1 MGADITLLVQKSDR
15 LKVFKELEKE
25 LSKKFK
31 VPFVAPSPGR
41 VGKDLLAQPK
51 SSDDDL
57 MRVKILIKPE
67 PGSSPKADD
76 HETLSAYC
84 IANAFN
90 RGKDYSFETLSKLKN
105 VDGIDLKTV
114 FKKCGSDWRESSIRH
129 GKAAYK
135 YFPKVRGSYSFLQ
148 RGGRGKAKWIARLY
162 NKFAILKNELGVNLN
177 ADKWDPADMWIVHDR
192 FLKETFD
199 DFKSLKELNSFLVKK
214 YKDAQSGKPGII
226 GISLKKMEKEN
237 VKYGESNVQKFP
249 REIRRIETFYSKVT
263 TKFTT
268 IRFQLV
274 DGRGSVDNLEMA
286 IRPFTNEESSGEL
299 KGTGSLAGKVGITE
313 INRLFKDIIGKEIE
327 RKPELV
333 SLFKNNQDE
342 FYKRFYERYK
352 GNILES
358 NIKSAQDLRSTIELK
373 LGAEISGYFMGK
385 FQAVSVCK
393 MFDDIQSEEVKN
405 KIMIGMYAYA
415 SSTTELSGPFL
426 KISN

>member
-1 MGADITLLVQKSDR
+1 
-15 LKVFKELEKE
+15 
-25 LSKKFK
+25 
-31 VPFVAPSPGR
+31 
-41 VGKDLLAQPK
+41 
-51 SSDDDL
+51 
-57 MRVKILIKPE
+57 
-67 PGSSPKADD
+67 
-76 HETLSAYC
+76 
-84 IANAFN
+84 
-90 RGKDYSFETLSKLKN
+90 
-105 VDGIDLKTV
+105 
-114 FKKCGSDWRESSIRH
+114 
-129 GKAAYK
+129 
-135 YFPKVRGSYSFLQ
+135 LQ

-333 SLFKNNQDE
+333 SLFKNNQEE